1 MMEVAEVLTHGELTV
16 LGRLAGSS
24 NATLL
29 SVVKDPTGL
38 EIKCVY
44 KPVAGERPL
53 WDFPDGTLAE
63 REVAAYEL
71 SRFLDWNVIPVTVW
85 REEGPYGEGSLQLWV
100 DAVDEISLVDLID
113 AHLAHDGWLHVL
125 TGENESGD
133 EVRMIHRDREDL
145 AMIALLD
152 VLMNNADR
160 KAGHI
165 LVDETD
171 HLWGIDHGLT
181 FHEEPK
187 LRTVLW
193 GWSGVDIPQ
202 ELMRDVAS
210 ARDRWVELESILEEY
225 LAGFEV
231 RAVAERLQEV
241 LETSIF
247 PAPPNHWPAVP
258 WPLF

>member
-1 MMEVAEVLTHGELTV
+1 MKDVVEALTHGELTV
-16 LGRLAGSS
+16 LGRLGGSS

-29 SVVKDPTGL
+29 SVVKDHDGH
-38 EIKCVY
+38 EMKCVY

-71 SRFLDWNVIPVTVW
+71 SQFLQWNVIPVTVW

-100 DAVDEISLVDLID
+100 DAVDEMSLVDLID
-113 AHLAHDGWLHVL
+113 ANLAHDGWLHVL
-125 TGENESGD
+125 TGENESGQ

-145 AMIALLD
+145 AKIALLD

-165 LVDETD
+165 LVDESD
-171 HLWGIDHGLT
+171 QLWGIDHGLT

-193 GWSGVDIPQ
+193 GWAGARIPKQ
-202 ELMRDVAS
+202 LKNDVES
-210 ARDRWVELESILEEY
+210 VRGRWVELESVLEQY

-231 RAVAERLQEV
+231 RAVAERLDEV
-241 LETSIF
+241 LESSAF
-247 PAPPNHWPAVP
+247 PAPPDHWPAVP

>member
-1 MMEVAEVLTHGELTV
+1 MDVAEALTRGELTV

-29 SVVKDPTGL
+29 CVVKNSSGV
-38 EIKCVY
+38 EFKCVY

-71 SRFLDWNVIPVTVW
+71 SRFLQWNVIPVTVW

-113 AHLAHDGWLHVL
+113 ANLAHDGWLHVL
-125 TGENESGD
+125 TGENESGAA
-133 EVRMIHRDREDL
+133 VRMIHRDRPDL
-145 AMIALLD
+145 AKIALLD

-165 LVDETD
+165 LVDEND

-193 GWSGVDIPQ
+193 GWAGNAIAQ
-202 ELMRDVAS
+202 ELIRDVES
-210 ARDRWVELESILEEY
+210 SLERWAELESILEKY
-225 LAGFEV
+225 LAGYEV
-231 RAVAERLQEV
+231 RAIAERLNEV
-241 LETSIF
+241 SKSSVF
-247 PAPPNHWPAVP
+247 PAPPDHWPAVP